1 MDIPLIELSD
11 EQVDELKSMLD
22 VELAT
27 DLYTGEQISIQKLFF
42 YDEIKMISEMVDE
55 ILTKIFDISAYT
67 DILIEIF
74 S

>member
-11 EQVDELKSMLD
+11 GQVDELKSMLN
-22 VELAT
+22 VEVAT
-27 DLYTGEQISIQKLFF
+27 DLYSGEQISIQKLFF
-42 YDEIKMISEMVDE
+42 YDEIRIVSKMVDE
-55 ILTKIFDISAYT
+55 ILTKVFDTPAYT